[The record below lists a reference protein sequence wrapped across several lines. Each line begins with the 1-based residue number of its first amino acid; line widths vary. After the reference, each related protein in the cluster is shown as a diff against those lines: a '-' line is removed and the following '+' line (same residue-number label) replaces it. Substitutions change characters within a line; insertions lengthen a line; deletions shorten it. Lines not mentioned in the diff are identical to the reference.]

1 MAKASFVN
9 VTSGTIAVFGSAH
22 ACEAC
27 IGVESKVEVQRT
39 SDNFLVDDFAAR
51 SAAAIFW
58 KCAPLDSLFEGYI
71 IS

>member
-1 MAKASFVN
+1 MAKASSVN

-39 SDNFLVDDFAAR
+39 SDNF
-51 SAAAIFW
+51 
-58 KCAPLDSLFEGYI
+58 
-71 IS
+71 